1 MIIKEVNIPGLK
13 VIEPDIFHDERGFFF
28 EIYHSE
34 KYNKDINQTFVQ
46 DNYSYS
52 LKNVLRGLHF
62 QKNKPQA
69 KLVQVINGS
78 VFDVAV
84 DLRKESKTY
93 GKYFSIEL
101 SSENNKQLLIPKG
114 FAHGFQVLS
123 DQAIVNYKVDEY
135 YNPNSV
141 SGIIWNDKDLSIKW
155 NDINPILSQ
164 KDLNLISFKNLKSP
178 FF

>member
-1 MIIKEVNIPGLK
+1 MIIKDVNIPGLK

-52 LKNVLRGLHF
+52 SKNVLRGLHF

-93 GKYFSIEL
+93 GRWYGLEL
-101 SSENNKQLLIPKG
+101 SSKNKKQFYIPEG
-114 FAHGFQVLS
+114 FAHGFLTLS
-123 DQAIVNYKVDEY
+123 DNVSFIYKCSSFYDPFDEETLL
-135 YNPNSV
+135 
-141 SGIIWNDKDLSIKW
+141 WNDKELLIKW
-155 NDINPILSQ
+155 PSSNPIVSA
-164 KDLNLISFKNLKSP
+164 KDLLGKKLFEL
-178 FF
+178 